1 MNPLNARVMISHAGA
16 GKTAIAEAAA
26 AATLARGQRMIYTT
40 PLKALSNQKLM
51 ETAARF
57 GSNRCGLQTGD
68 TSLNTDADIVVMTTE
83 ILRNI
88 MYRCGGVLGFGT
100 GGSRGY
106 WPVRRLPGA
115 ERSWSGCAGC

>member
-1 MNPLNARVMISHAGA
+1 LSAPPVPSPCLPPASPAADVVCYLPGA

-26 AATLARGQRMIYTT
+26 AATLARGQRVIYTT
-40 PLKALSNQKLM
+40 PLKALSNQKLL

-57 GSNRCGLQTGD
+57 GSSRCGLQTGD

-88 MYRCGGVLGFGT
+88 MYRLVVGCSRGRDPGGGGV
-100 GGSRGY
+100 
-106 WPVRRLPGA
+106 
-115 ERSWSGCAGC
+115 